1 MDEQN
6 STFAE
11 RCAPLA
17 GVPDMT
23 DQECALRVATGAS
36 SAVGTGTDKTLRA
49 GKEIVNI
56 VLIGIGGYGRLY
68 VDAIR
73 ERHANG
79 GARICAVVD
88 PMAEQTPTWPK
99 LAVAGIPCFDTM
111 EAFVATGSR
120 ADLAVISSPIAFHA
134 GQSVAALN
142 AGMNVLCEKPMAATF
157 GDALRMR
164 DARDASGRFLEIG
177 FDWSFSEAVQRLKS
191 DILTGRLG
199 APRHLKTWVA
209 CPRGSDYYR
218 RNDWAGHIRDGRGQ
232 WVCDSPANNATA
244 HFLHNMLYV
253 LGPSTGSS
261 ATPLA
266 ITAEC
271 YRANPIESYDAAC
284 CRVETAEKVD
294 VLFFTAHCVKD
305 RVGPLFSFVFE
316 DAIVEYK
323 GEGDIS
329 ARFRDGREQSYGNP
343 GCDAMRKLRHAIEMC
358 GAPDKNPEI
367 CGPEAAMAHA
377 LCVDAM
383 GKMPICDFAPN
394 LVVRE
399 PPKNG
404 SVLTHVCGLLE
415 AMRNGYE
422 QGALFSEMTLPWA
435 ADARR
440 MDVGSDVRQIGGRET
455 A

>member
-1 MDEQN
+1 M
-6 STFAE
+6 
-11 RCAPLA
+11 
-17 GVPDMT
+17 
-23 DQECALRVATGAS
+23 
-36 SAVGTGTDKTLRA
+36 
-49 GKEIVNI
+49 NI
-56 VLIGIGGYGRLY
+56 ILIGIGGYGRLY

-79 GARICAVVD
+79 GTRICAVVD
-88 PMAEQTPTWPK
+88 PMAEQASSWPN
-99 LAVAGIPCFDTM
+99 LAAAGIPCFDRV
-111 EAFVATGSR
+111 EAFVETGTH

-134 GQSVAALN
+134 EQSVLALN

-177 FDWSFSEAVQRLKS
+177 FDWSFSEAVQRLKL

-209 CPRGSDYYR
+209 WPRDSDYYR
-218 RNDWAGHIRDGRGQ
+218 RNDWVGRIRDAMGRG
-232 WVCDSPANNATA
+232 VFDSPANNATA

-253 LGPSTGSS
+253 LGPSIGSS

-266 ITAEC
+266 ITGEC
-271 YRANPIESYDAAC
+271 YRANPIESFDAAC

-294 VLFFTAHCVKD
+294 VLFFTAHCVKN
-305 RVGPLFSFVFE
+305 RVGPLFRFVFD

-323 GEGDIS
+323 GEGDIC
-329 ARFRDGREQSYGNP
+329 ARFRNGREQSYGNP

-358 GAPDKNPEI
+358 SAPERKPEI

-383 GKMPICDFAPN
+383 GKMPIRDFAPN

-399 PPKNG
+399 PLKNG
-404 SVLTHVCGLLE
+404 SVLTHVCGLQE
-415 AMRNGYE
+415 GMRNGYE
-422 QGALFSEMTLPWA
+422 QGALFSEMQLPWA

-440 MDVGSDVRQIGGRET
+440 VDVGNAFREPGGRET